1 MLVWRSD
8 RIERVWGTLV
18 IILDAEQDGM
28 QKENAKVRS
37 QNAEVKKAECR
48 SKKSECRI
56 KNEKTYGQDLIAVRF
71 LDFCI
76 LTSYF

>member
-37 QNAEVKKAECR
+37 QKAEVRSRNAEVRSQNAELRTKKRTA
-48 SKKSECRI
+48 KI
-56 KNEKTYGQDLIAVRF
+56 
-71 LDFCI
+71 
-76 LTSYF
+76 